1 MIKTMINKNYTP
13 TEKKISVYT
22 GSHGAG
28 KTALLYKNEVFEY
41 WDEFGGNP
49 TFIAETQRALKEC
62 FGLKHSDQEANLQC
76 NESILEFLYTGTL
89 KNEQIIMDRCI
100 LDVLIYSYYFD
111 NNYKYKCSKDGKKM
125 LEWFISN
132 ATFYIYEPQERFF
145 NNSEE
150 RMDFKSALEIHK
162 LFLDI
167 DNVLSKILGFEVKLK
182 KEYDKVDVEDKE

>member
-1 MIKTMINKNYTP
+1 MINKNYIP
-13 TEKKISVYT
+13 TEKEIAVYT

-28 KTALLYKNEVFEY
+28 KTALFYKHEVNEY
-41 WDEFGGNP
+41 WEEFGGKP
-49 TFIAETQRALKEC
+49 TFIAETQRSLSEC
-62 FGLKHSDQEANLQC
+62 FGSNHSDQEVNLQC
-76 NESILEFLYTGTL
+76 NETILELLYTSII
-89 KNEQIIMDRCI
+89 KNDKIIMDRCI

-132 ATFYIYEPQERFF
+132 ATFYIYEPQESFF
-145 NNSEE
+145 NNNEE

-167 DNVLSKILGFEVKLK
+167 DNVLSKILGFQVKLK
-182 KEYDKVDVEDKE
+182 KEYDKVDVEE

>member
-1 MIKTMINKNYTP
+1 MINKDYIAP
-13 TEKKISVYT
+13 KKQISVYT

-28 KTALLYKNEVFEY
+28 KTALFYEHEVHESWAELGY
-41 WDEFGGNP
+41 LP
-49 TFIAETQRALKEC
+49 AFIGESQRSLSEC
-62 FGLKHSDQEANLQC
+62 FGSNHSDQKVNLQY
-76 NESILEFLYTGTL
+76 NKTVLILLYTGML
-89 KNEQIIMDRCI
+89 KNEQILMDRCI

-111 NNYKYKCSKDGKKM
+111 NNYKYECDEDEKKM
-125 LEWFISN
+125 LEWFIAN
-132 ATFYIYEPQERFF
+132 THFYIYEPQERFF

-150 RMDFKSALEIHK
+150 RMDFKSAIEIHE